1 MTCDGPHD
9 VRKIDRGCAEHARCG
24 RDSKGEY
31 VCLCDNGYE
40 GDPYGEACVGK
51 ISVFFYKLL

>member
-9 VRKIDRGCAEHARCG
+9 VRKIDRGCAENAQCG
-24 RDSKGEY
+24 RDIKGEY

-51 ISVFFYKLL
+51 ISFFFITG